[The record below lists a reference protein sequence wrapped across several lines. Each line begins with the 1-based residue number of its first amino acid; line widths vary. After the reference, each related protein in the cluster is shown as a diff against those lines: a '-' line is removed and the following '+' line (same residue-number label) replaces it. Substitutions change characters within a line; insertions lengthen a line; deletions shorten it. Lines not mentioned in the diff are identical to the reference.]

1 MLVHVSSFEPWNHPN
16 FTPRHFTPRRRN
28 RRRRREPQNAQL
40 WDIRSPAEIIA
51 LQSVHMKVGQLPFL
65 LHFNVVTAA
74 PGAPGGCARC
84 ARVRGRFLPELV
96 DSRGGV
102 EQPLLSPRR
111 PKHRFVSM
119 L

>member
-1 MLVHVSSFEPWNHPN
+1 MIQPPARDGHVAPEVYEA
-16 FTPRHFTPRRRN
+16 R
-28 RRRRREPQNAQL
+28 QKIQL
-40 WDIRSPAEIIA
+40 ARIGTLSAAHNNKGCTKDVSL

>member
-1 MLVHVSSFEPWNHPN
+1 MPKLV
-16 FTPRHFTPRRRN
+16 
-28 RRRRREPQNAQL
+28 
-40 WDIRSPAEIIA
+40 
-51 LQSVHMKVGQLPFL
+51 QSVHMKVGQLPFL